1 MITAVPT
8 RRHFLSA
15 LAASAA
21 ACRVTPSSDPA
32 PAAVPA
38 PSLVPPP
45 SGVITPEAIAAAEQ
59 VLGVRHTAAERAQIA
74 ATLDEQLGWA
84 VARRGHPL
92 PNALAPATVFD
103 PRLPEH
109 PPLPVAAPLS
119 LPPVTRPVPNDAEAL
134 AFASVAELSH
144 WIGRGQLSSRR
155 ITELYLDRLSRLG
168 PRLECV
174 VTLTHALA
182 LAQADRADAELAAG
196 QRRGP
201 LHGIP
206 WGAKDLFDTKDI
218 PTTWGATPF
227 RDRVATSDATVVQR
241 LEAAGAVLV
250 AKLSL
255 GALAYGDLWFGGRT
269 RNPWNIVE
277 GSSGSSAGS
286 AAAVAAG
293 LVGFAL
299 GTETMGSIVSPSM
312 RCGVTGLRPTFGRV
326 PRTGAMAL
334 CWSLDKVGP
343 LTRTVEDAAM
353 VLAAIDGACPGDP
366 SSRDIPLALDL
377 ERPLDGLRVGTMPG
391 WFAAPGLTA
400 PERAIPARLRELGV
414 EVVEVPSL
422 PDLPYAAMYAV
433 LYAEA
438 TAAFEALILD
448 DRDDALVWQAPEAW
462 PNSFRRSQLLGA
474 IELVQAQRIR
484 REAMIAMAERFA
496 GVDVMVGPSYAG
508 GMLLVTNLTGH
519 PSLTI
524 RAGFV
529 ERGPLD
535 SLTDAPLP
543 GKARP
548 MPQGLTLWGRPYEEG
563 TLCRVGL
570 ALQQTLDVASRRPPL
585 T

>member
-1 MITAVPT
+1 MMRPVPT
-8 RRHFLSA
+8 RRHFLAA

-21 ACRVTPSSDPA
+21 ACRVTPPGELDRPALPSPA
-32 PAAVPA
+32 PEPA
-38 PSLVPPP
+38 
-45 SGVITPEAIAAAEQ
+45 GAITVEAIEAAER
-59 VLGVRHTAAERAQIA
+59 VLGVVHTPSERAQIA

-84 VARRGHPL
+84 IARRGHVL

-103 PRLPEH
+103 PRLPTH
-109 PPLPVAAPLS
+109 PPLPAAAPLS
-119 LPPVTRPVPNDAEAL
+119 LAPITRPRPDDDDEL

-144 WIGRGQLSSRR
+144 WIATRQLTSRR
-155 ITELYLDRLSRLG
+155 LTELYLERLERWG

-174 VTLTHALA
+174 VTRTESLA

-218 PTTWGATPF
+218 ATTWGATPF
-227 RDRVATSDATVVQR
+227 RERVPTSDATVVQR

-269 RNPWNIVE
+269 RNPWYPRE
-277 GSSGSSAGS
+277 GSSGSSAGPAS
-286 AAAVAAG
+286 AVAAG

-312 RCGVTGLRPTFGRV
+312 RCGTTGLRPTFGRV

-343 LTRTVEDAAM
+343 ITRTVEDAAM

-366 SSRDIPLALDL
+366 SSRDVPLALEL
-377 ERPLDGLRVGTMPG
+377 ARPLDSSVRVGYMPG
-391 WFAAPGLTA
+391 WFAGPELTA
-400 PERAIPARLRELGV
+400 PERRIPELVRELGV
-414 EVVEVPSL
+414 QVVEVRSLPSL
-422 PDLPYAAMYAV
+422 PFASLYAV

-448 DRDDALVWQAPEAW
+448 GRDDTLEWQDLQAW
-462 PNSFRRSQLLGA
+462 PNGMRRTQLLGA
-474 IELVQAQRIR
+474 VELVQAQRIR
-484 REAMIAMAERFA
+484 REVMIAMAERFA
-496 GVDVMVGPSYAG
+496 DVDVMVGPSYAG
-508 GMLLVTNLTGH
+508 GMLLVTNATGH

-529 ERGPLD
+529 DRGPID
-535 SLTDAPLP
+535 SLTHEPLA
-543 GKARP
+543 GEVRS
-548 MPQGLTLWGRPYEEG
+548 MPQGITLWGRLFDEG

-570 ALQQTLDVASRRPPL
+570 ALQRRLDVGARRPTL